1 MIFSNIKNIDLTTID
16 ERIKFCVDYF
26 NEHDLINYNA
36 GTYQTDRE
44 DICFRIDEYETQIA
58 QERYW
63 QAHEKHIDVYIL
75 LKGQERI
82 DVNIYEGVI
91 YHRDKIDDMLML
103 EEMPYTNINF
113 LSNFGDILVCNPNE
127 AHKTGIHMDLKN
139 KFKIEF
145 NLGNKK
151 EQSYDCSFFY
161 YYFTTV
167 TFTARSLLA
176 SRLSASVS
184 KVTF

>member
-82 DVNIYEGVI
+82 DVNIYEGII

-113 LSNFGDILVCNPNE
+113 LSNFGDILVVIQM
-127 AHKTGIHMDLKN
+127 KRTRQ
-139 KFKIEF
+139 EF
-145 NLGNKK
+145 IWI
-151 EQSYDCSFFY
+151 
-161 YYFTTV
+161 
-167 TFTARSLLA
+167 
-176 SRLSASVS
+176 
-184 KVTF
+184 

>member
-44 DICFRIDEYETQIA
+44 DIYFRIDEYETQIA

-139 KFKIEF
+139 KFKIALF
-145 NLGNKK
+145 KI
-151 EQSYDCSFFY
+151 
-161 YYFTTV
+161 
-167 TFTARSLLA
+167 RI
-176 SRLSASVS
+176 
-184 KVTF
+184 